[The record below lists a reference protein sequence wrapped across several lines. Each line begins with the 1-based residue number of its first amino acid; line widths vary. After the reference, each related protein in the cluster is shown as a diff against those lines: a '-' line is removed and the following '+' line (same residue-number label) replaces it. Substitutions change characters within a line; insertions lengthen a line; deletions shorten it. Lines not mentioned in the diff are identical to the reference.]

1 MGTELD
7 ELAGTAGRFAV
18 AAADRPLVVTWGDLV
33 DMAPERWGAHDV
45 PERLEELRLG
55 LLRGVEDVIEALS
68 HQGANEMAAR

>member
-7 ELAGTAGRFAV
+7 ELAGTVGRFAV
-18 AAADRPLVVTWGDLV
+18 AVADRPVVLTWGELV
-33 DMAPERWGAHDV
+33 NMAPKQWGAHDV

-68 HQGANEMAAR
+68 HQGTNAMAAK